1 MSEDLLIKKE
11 VIIMAITIQ
20 VKDLQQGYGKTIVLK
35 DINLTVHN
43 GEILGLIGPSGA
55 GKTTLVSTIMGMLTP
70 QKGTVTVL
78 GQQMPNRKLLAKIGY
93 MAQTDALY
101 STLTAR
107 ENLKFFG
114 AMQGINNDTLKK
126 QIPYAA
132 GIVNLNDDLDKYVKD
147 YSGGMKRRL
156 SLAIALVS
164 DPELLILDEP
174 TVGIDPELRQQI
186 WAELRKIAKQGKTI
200 LLTTHVMED
209 AEQSDQLMMIRNG
222 VAIAQGAPDQLIKD
236 FQVDTVE
243 AVFLK
248 AGRQQDE
255 NSRND

>member
-1 MSEDLLIKKE
+1 
-11 VIIMAITIQ
+11 MATTIQ
-20 VKDLQQGYGKTIVLK
+20 VSNLKQGYGKAIVLE

-55 GKTTLVSTIMGMLTP
+55 GKTTLVSTIMGMLRP
-70 QKGTVTVL
+70 QEGTVTVL
-78 GQQMPNRKLLAKIGY
+78 GQKMPNRKLLGKIGY

-101 STLTAR
+101 SALTAR

-114 AMQGINNDTLKK
+114 AMQGLGSADLKK

-132 GIVNLNDDLDKYVKD
+132 GIVNLNPDLDKYVKD

-164 DPELLILDEP
+164 NPDLLILDEP

-186 WAELRKIAKQGKTI
+186 WAELHNIAKEGKTI

-222 VAIAQGAPDQLIKD
+222 IAIAQGTPDQLIKD
-236 FQVDTVE
+236 YQVKTVE
-243 AVFLK
+243 DVFLK
-248 AGRQQDE
+248 AGRQQDAH
-255 NSRND
+255 S

>member
-1 MSEDLLIKKE
+1 
-11 VIIMAITIQ
+11 MATTIQ
-20 VKDLQQGYGKTIVLK
+20 VSNLKQGYDKTIVLE

-55 GKTTLVSTIMGMLTP
+55 GKTTLVSTIMGMLRP
-70 QKGTVTVL
+70 QEGTVTVL
-78 GQQMPNRKLLAKIGY
+78 GQKMPNRKLLGKIGY

-101 STLTAR
+101 SALTAR

-114 AMQGINNDTLKK
+114 AMQGLGSADLKK

-132 GIVNLNDDLDKYVKD
+132 GIVNLNPDLDKYVKD

-164 DPELLILDEP
+164 NPDLLILDEP

-186 WAELRKIAKQGKTI
+186 WAELHNIAKEGKTI

-222 VAIAQGAPDQLIKD
+222 IAIAQGTPDQLIKD
-236 FQVDTVE
+236 YQVKTVE
-243 AVFLK
+243 DVFLK
-248 AGRQQDE
+248 AGRQQDAH
-255 NSRND
+255 S

>member
-1 MSEDLLIKKE
+1 MS
-11 VIIMAITIQ
+11 MATTIQ
-20 VKDLQQGYGKTIVLK
+20 VSNLKQGYGKTIVLE

-55 GKTTLVSTIMGMLTP
+55 GKTTLVSTIMGMLRP
-70 QKGTVTVL
+70 QEGTVTVL
-78 GQQMPNRKLLAKIGY
+78 GQKMPNRKLLAKIGY

-101 STLTAR
+101 SALTAR

-114 AMQGINNDTLKK
+114 AMQGLGSADLKK

-132 GIVNLNDDLDKYVKD
+132 GIVNLNPDLDKYVKD

-164 DPELLILDEP
+164 NPDLLILDEP

-186 WAELRKIAKQGKTI
+186 WAELHNIAKEGKTI

-222 VAIAQGAPDQLIKD
+222 IAIAQGTPDQLIKD
-236 FQVDTVE
+236 YQVKTVE
-243 AVFLK
+243 DVFLK
-248 AGRQQDE
+248 AGRQQDAH
-255 NSRND
+255 S

>member
-1 MSEDLLIKKE
+1 ME
-11 VIIMAITIQ
+11 VLKMAITIQ
-20 VKDLQQGYGKTIVLK
+20 VSNLQQGYGKTIVLK
-35 DINLTVHN
+35 NINLTVHN

-70 QKGTVTVL
+70 QKGTVTVM
-78 GQQMPNRKLLAKIGY
+78 GQRMPNRKLLAKIGY

-107 ENLKFFG
+107 ENLNFFG
-114 AMQGINNDTLKK
+114 SMQGIASDKLKT

-132 GIVNLNDDLDKYVKD
+132 NIVNLVPDLDKYVKD

-186 WAELRKIAKQGKTI
+186 WAELHNIADEGKTI

-222 VAIAQGAPDQLIKD
+222 AAIAQGTPDQLVKD
-236 FQVDTVE
+236 YQVKTVE
-243 AVFLK
+243 EVFLK
-248 AGRQQDE
+248 AGRMQDE
-255 NSRND
+255 NNRND